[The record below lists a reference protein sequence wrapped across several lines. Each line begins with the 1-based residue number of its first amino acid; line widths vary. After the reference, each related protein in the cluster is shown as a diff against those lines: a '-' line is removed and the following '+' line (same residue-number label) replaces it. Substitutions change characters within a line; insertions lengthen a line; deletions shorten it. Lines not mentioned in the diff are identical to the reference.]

1 MMGDDGIGVLAVERL
16 QARPDLPPGV
26 TVIDG
31 GTGGVGLIP
40 LMEGCDRVILVDA
53 VPMGLPAGSI
63 RRLTWDEVRL
73 VAPEQ
78 SLSLHQSD
86 LTGALV
92 LAQALDTLPQEVII
106 YGVQPLLIEWDQ
118 PLSQPVERAL
128 PVLVDALMH
137 EVRS

>member
-1 MMGDDGIGVLAVERL
+1 MGDDGIGVLAVERL